1 MTASVGGRPDG
12 VVRASLSDLYF
23 HSMPLVSLNLLWGL
37 GLLAIV
43 FAALAWSPAS
53 LVLTPILAIPAAATF
68 RMAARIVRQ
77 EGDRSIGAAL
87 VTSTTTAVG
96 TGLLGGALLIA
107 LVVLVSNSVI
117 GLTGT
122 QPLEWLL
129 GTLAAWGLVL
139 LLCWT
144 LAAVPLLV
152 DPRRTDRSFG
162 QTMRLA
168 TAVLLANPRRFA
180 TVGVC
185 IAVFVVVSAILT
197 IVLLSTSLAVT
208 ALVACRVVY
217 PLSDRLEG
225 GMRPGS

>member
-1 MTASVGGRPDG
+1 MTAGVGRGREEG
-12 VVRASLSDLYF
+12 VVRSALSDLYF
-23 HSMPLVSLNLLWGL
+23 HSLPLVSLNLLWGL

-43 FAALAWSPAS
+43 FGAISWSPAS
-53 LVLTPILAIPAAATF
+53 LVLIPALAIPAAATF

-77 EGDRSIGAAL
+77 DGDRSISGVLA
-87 VTSTTTAVG
+87 TSASTAVG
-96 TGLLGGALLIA
+96 TVLLGGGLLVA
-107 LVVLVSNSVI
+107 VVVLVSNAII

-139 LLCWT
+139 AWCWS
-144 LAAVPLLV
+144 LAAMPLLV
-152 DPRRTDRSFG
+152 DPRRTDASVG

-180 TVGVC
+180 VVGVS

-197 IVLLSTSLAVT
+197 IVLLSTSLALT
-208 ALVACRVVY
+208 ALAACRVVY
-217 PLSDRLEG
+217 PMADRLEG
-225 GMRPGS
+225 AP

>member
-1 MTASVGGRPDG
+1 MTAGVGRGRAEG
-12 VVRASLSDLYF
+12 VVRSALSDLYF
-23 HSMPLVSLNLLWGL
+23 HSMPLVTLNLLWGL

-43 FAALAWSPAS
+43 VAAIAWSPAS
-53 LVLTPILAIPAAATF
+53 LVLTPVLAIPAAATF

-77 EGDRSIGAAL
+77 DGDRSISAVLATPAS
-87 VTSTTTAVG
+87 TSIRTVVS
-96 TGLLGGALLIA
+96 GGALLVA
-107 LVVLVSNSVI
+107 VVVLGSNAII

-139 LLCWT
+139 AWCWS
-144 LAAVPLLV
+144 LAAMPLLV
-152 DPRRTDRSFG
+152 DPRRTDASLG

-180 TVGVC
+180 VVGVS

-208 ALVACRVVY
+208 ALAACRVVY
-217 PLSDRLEG
+217 PMADRLEG
-225 GMRPGS
+225 AL